1 MKLVG
6 ATEWFVR
13 GPFVLE
19 GVLTG
24 LIAAALALGLLMLA
38 YRPFVER
45 FQTELFFVPLTY
57 DPRFVGVLGP
67 NLLLAGVLLGA
78 MGSYIGV
85 RRFVRI

>member
-1 MKLVG
+1 
-6 ATEWFVR
+6 
-13 GPFVLE
+13 
-19 GVLTG
+19 
-24 LIAAALALGLLMLA
+24 MLA